1 MGAAAVSQVLNWR
14 LHAHHS
20 PHRLFCALDDV
31 TGHTHYMMHRAIA
44 APKSFGISQRTSHRC
59 ASRRLDAPL
68 HSFVPILPKDIAH
81 TIESLDNPDD
91 LYEVTM
97 DLGKFP
103 TLRLASSTVDVP
115 ITSRPTTRAD
125 IDMALLATSPLD
137 ARNRCGVDGS
147 LHRISAILN
156 AKNEVVGLT
165 CRVGRATPGLADG
178 LRSVLRGDDSVL
190 IIGPPGS
197 GKTSVLRDIARAL
210 SEDHKKRVIVVDKSG
225 EIGGHG
231 DVPHEA
237 IGSARRLHVPLG
249 STQHQTMIEAVEN
262 HTPHVI
268 LVDEISTFQDAKTC
282 QTISERGVRL
292 VATAHGQTFENIAKN
307 PALNQLVGGI
317 ATVTIG
323 DAAART
329 RGTSK
334 TVMERAGPATFTT
347 LVELTETHSKFNIR
361 STEAVVDSYLSRR
374 RVK

>member
-1 MGAAAVSQVLNWR
+1 
-14 LHAHHS
+14 
-20 PHRLFCALDDV
+20 
-31 TGHTHYMMHRAIA
+31 MMMLTTLRPTLRGIGRVRATRCRA
-44 APKSFGISQRTSHRC
+44 SHQHIT
-59 ASRRLDAPL
+59 PL
-68 HSFVPILPKDIAH
+68 TPLTPLQSFVPLLPNDVIH
-81 TIESLDNPDD
+81 SIESLHNPDD
-91 LYEVTM
+91 VYEVTM

-103 TLRLASSTVDVP
+103 TLRLTSSDVDIP
-115 ITSRPTTRAD
+115 IKSRQTTRTD
-125 IDMALLATSPLD
+125 LDMALRMTSPLD
-137 ARNRCGVDGS
+137 ARNRCGVDGQ
-147 LHRISAILN
+147 LHRVSAILN

-178 LRSVLRGDDSVL
+178 LRSVLESDDSVL
-190 IIGPPGS
+190 IVGPPGS

-210 SEDHKKRVIVVDKSG
+210 SNDFQKRVIVVDKSG

-237 IGSARRLHVPLG
+237 IGSARRLQVPMD

-268 LVDEISTFQDAKTC
+268 LVDEISTYQDARTC

-292 VATAHGQTFENIAKN
+292 IATAHGQTFENIVKN
-307 PALNQLVGGI
+307 PALNPLVGGI
-317 ATVTIG
+317 ATVTLG
-323 DAAART
+323 DKAARA

-334 TVMERAGPATFTT
+334 TVMERAGPATFPT
-347 LVELTETHSKFNIR
+347 LVELTTSHATFDIR

>member
-1 MGAAAVSQVLNWR
+1 MIASSVRGLRPILRGIPRVPRASNGRCFAV
-14 LHAHHS
+14 
-20 PHRLFCALDDV
+20 
-31 TGHTHYMMHRAIA
+31 HRA
-44 APKSFGISQRTSHRC
+44 
-59 ASRRLDAPL
+59 APL
-68 HSFVPILPKDIAH
+68 QSFVPLLPKHVAQS
-81 TIESLDNPDD
+81 IESLENPDD
-91 LYEVTM
+91 VYEVTM

-103 TLRLASSTVDVP
+103 TLRLRSSDVDVP
-115 ITSRPTTRAD
+115 IKSRPMTRAD
-125 IDMALLATSPLD
+125 LATALRMTSLLD
-137 ARNRCGVDGS
+137 ARNRCGVDGQ

-178 LRSVLRGDDSVL
+178 LRSVLAGDQSVL

-210 SEDHKKRVIVVDKSG
+210 SDDHQKRVIVVDKSG

-237 IGSARRLHVPLG
+237 IGSARRLHVPLD

-268 LVDEISTFQDAKTC
+268 LVDEISTYQDAKTC

-292 VATAHGQTFENIAKN
+292 IATAHGQTFENIVKN
-307 PALNQLVGGI
+307 PALNPLIGGI
-317 ATVTIG
+317 ATVTLG
-323 DAAART
+323 DKAART

-334 TVMERAGPATFTT
+334 TVMERAGPATFST
-347 LVELTETHSKFNIR
+347 LVELTATHSKFDIR
-361 STEAVVDSYLSRR
+361 SAEAVVDTYLSRR
-374 RVK
+374 RIK